1 MIFAAMRN
9 GFCSESSLCRFLNW
23 SRGDL
28 DPLAPQ
34 TRQIERRMM
43 MRGEADATSIDART
57 IGAAFAKNGNRGPG
71 FDTVRICA
79 ASAVV
84 FHHSLAIKY
93 NIVAVDW
100 INAFSGGYTN
110 LGFLSVSVF
119 FVLSGFLVTP
129 GLTRSGDVLEYL
141 SRRFMRIMPLL
152 FVVVAT
158 TALVIGPMV
167 SDLPP
172 NEYFTRRAPWLYFR
186 NLVTWLSL
194 HLPGVTDYDGG
205 NTING
210 PMWTLH
216 YEWLCY
222 ITLAV
227 LQLLAVT
234 RKRSVFL
241 ALWLLMTLAAALIYF
256 RLVPTGPFRLL
267 RLTEL
272 YSYFG
277 AGSLIYLYRDKLP
290 WSWPL
295 MGATFCALLAAL
307 WLGIGV
313 FAAPALIGYLVVG
326 MGLARFPWQRHLAKA
341 DLSYGIYL
349 THSVAFLVIMHFLP
363 VTEPIVLF
371 VLGWSLACLT
381 AILTWNFIESP
392 ALRHKDVPARL
403 VRTIIGSRLAG
414 LLKSG
419 VAA

>member
-1 MIFAAMRN
+1 MAFAKKPDYAVLDQSGEWAQAN
-9 GFCSESSLCRFLNW
+9 VAGKS
-23 SRGDL
+23 GD
-28 DPLAPQ
+28 
-34 TRQIERRMM
+34 
-43 MRGEADATSIDART
+43 ADSMVNQQASDAALPNAAT
-57 IGAAFAKNGNRGPG
+57 IGAAFARLGNRGPG

-93 NIVAVDW
+93 DIVAVDW
-100 INAFSGGYTN
+100 LNALSRGYTN

-129 GLTRSGDVLEYL
+129 GLMRNGDVLEYL

-152 FVVVAT
+152 LLVVAT
-158 TALVIGPMV
+158 TALVIGPIV

-172 NEYFTRRAPWLYFR
+172 AEYFTRRAPWLYFR

-227 LQLLAVT
+227 LQILTIT
-234 RKRSVFL
+234 RHRALFL
-241 ALWLLMTLAAALIYF
+241 ALWCVTTLVAALVFYGIM
-256 RLVPTGPFRLL
+256 PTGPFKLL
-267 RLTEL
+267 RLFEL
-272 YSYFG
+272 YGYFG

-295 MGATFCALLAAL
+295 MGLVFGALLLAL

-313 FAAPALIGYLVVG
+313 IAAPLLVAYLVVG
-326 MGLARFPWQRHLAKA
+326 LGLVSFPWGRLLAKA

-349 THSVAFLVIMHFLP
+349 THSVAFLVIMRFWP
-363 VTEPIVLF
+363 VESPMVLF
-371 VLGWSLACLT
+371 VLGWSMACIT
-381 AILTWNFIESP
+381 ALLTWNYIERP
-392 ALRHKDVPARL
+392 ALRHKDVPAK
-403 VRTIIGSRLAG
+403 LARSILG
-414 LLKSG
+414 PRIAGMLRSG
-419 VAA
+419 ATV